1 MNKNTILVIDPGS
14 VKTGIAVLD
23 IEGNVLTRKVCTNEE
38 VLNYI
43 GKIKD
48 TYHFVDYLIGDKGAG
63 KKIGE
68 AIKGKFLFEWLEVD
82 EHKSSEEGK
91 LLYWQENKKG
101 WKKLLPKTFLI
112 PTEPWDDWA
121 AVVIGRRW
129 LIERNKQ
136 MKLTDNKY

>member
-14 VKTGIAVLD
+14 MKTGIAVLD
-23 IEGNVLTRKVCTNEE
+23 IEGNVLTRKVCPNEE
-38 VLNYI
+38 VLNHI

-48 TYHFVDYLIGDKGAG
+48 AYHFVAYLIGDKGAG

-68 AIKGKFLFEWLEVD
+68 AIKGKFLLEWLEVD

-91 LLYWQENKKG
+91 LLYWQENQKG

-112 PTEPWDDWA
+112 PTKPWDDWA

-129 LIERNKQ
+129 LSERNRQ
-136 MKLTDNKY
+136 IKLTDNKY